1 MGYRQPTAAS
11 GGMQGLNGANPEEHK
26 KQMLAAQENRQI
38 EGNGYSNPYGA
49 QGKKTTF
56 GNPGGLISSRNLG
69 GVSQDSQSVGNSK
82 SHNTANAGNAPNNGQ
97 VMVKRATRRYQSTDK
112 YAPPTI

>member
-1 MGYRQPTAAS
+1 MGYRQPTATS

-49 QGKKTTF
+49 
-56 GNPGGLISSRNLG
+56 
-69 GVSQDSQSVGNSK
+69 
-82 SHNTANAGNAPNNGQ
+82 
-97 VMVKRATRRYQSTDK
+97 
-112 YAPPTI
+112 

>member
-1 MGYRQPTAAS
+1 MPSNETRPQQPASNTTMMTAAERVKAANQMGYRQPTAAS
-11 GGMQGLNGANPEEHK
+11 GGMLGLNGANPEEHK

-69 GVSQDSQSVGNSK
+69 GVS
-82 SHNTANAGNAPNNGQ
+82 
-97 VMVKRATRRYQSTDK
+97 
-112 YAPPTI
+112 